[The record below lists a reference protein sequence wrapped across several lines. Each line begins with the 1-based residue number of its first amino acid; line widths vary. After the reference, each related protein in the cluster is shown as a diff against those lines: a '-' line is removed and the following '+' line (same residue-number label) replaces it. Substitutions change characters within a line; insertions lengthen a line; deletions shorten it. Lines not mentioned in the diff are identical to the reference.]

1 MKDFILKMLS
11 GNNDVSSKRVTGIY
25 LILVFSFI
33 LLFFVGFYI
42 FKTGTIPDWLVELIK
57 IDLYGGLVLLGVNVF
72 ENIFKK

>member
-1 MKDFILKMLS
+1 MLS
-11 GNNDVSSKRVTGIY
+11 GSNDVSSKRVTGMY

-33 LLFFVGFYI
+33 LLFFVVFFI
-42 FKTGTIPDWLVELIK
+42 FKTATIPDWLVELIK

>member
-11 GNNDVSSKRVTGIY
+11 GRNDVSSKRVTGMY

-33 LLFFVGFYI
+33 LLFFVVFFI
-42 FKTGTIPDWLVELIK
+42 FKTATIPDWLVELIK